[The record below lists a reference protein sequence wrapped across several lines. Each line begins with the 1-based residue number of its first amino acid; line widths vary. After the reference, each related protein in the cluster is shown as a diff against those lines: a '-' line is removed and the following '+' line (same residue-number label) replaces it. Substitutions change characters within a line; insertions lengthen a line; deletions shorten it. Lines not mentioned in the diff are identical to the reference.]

1 MPRTQRI
8 PSPTGVYH
16 VMMRGINRENIFHDE
31 LDFLKMEKI
40 LRSLAKPVDKK
51 GVPTPP
57 LCKIFA
63 YCIMTNHIHLLIAE
77 LSEPISLVIKRL
89 GIAYASYYN
98 KRRQRTGP
106 LFEGRFRSE
115 PVDECDYFITL
126 LHYIHYNPVKAGMTS
141 KPGWYRWSSWHEY
154 ELPEDMV
161 DRGFCQQ
168 NIPFKNYTRS
178 QVKEIVLSAEDSK
191 NFVSTVDKQRLDNQ
205 EAETFIKN
213 LVPEQF
219 KDQDLKTLPKVE
231 KLAIS
236 NKAQDYGITYS
247 QIISILGLNK
257 SSIYR
262 GKLKNNRLAK

>member
-1 MPRTQRI
+1 MILIINT
-8 PSPTGVYH
+8 SGN
-16 VMMRGINRENIFHDE
+16 GIDLVLNDNFVHIDAEKQAITLPNAVE
-31 LDFLKMEKI
+31 DFLKTNRVSWDNI
-40 LRSLAKPVDKK
+40 SAI
-51 GVPTPP
+51 GVIVGPGSFTG
-57 LCKIFA
+57 I
-63 YCIMTNHIHLLIAE
+63 
-77 LSEPISLVIKRL
+77 RL

-178 QVKEIVLSAEDSK
+178 QVKEIVLSAEDPK